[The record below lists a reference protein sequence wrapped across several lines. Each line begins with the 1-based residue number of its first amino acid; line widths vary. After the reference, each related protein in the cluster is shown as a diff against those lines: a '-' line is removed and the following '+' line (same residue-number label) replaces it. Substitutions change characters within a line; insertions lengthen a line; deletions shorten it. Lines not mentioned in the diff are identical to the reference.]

1 MKTCHQERLKICGTC
16 MIGATSEIYGKL
28 WSRRLQ
34 QNNVLQKW
42 PQVAGRILEQFILGN
57 GK

>member
-1 MKTCHQERLKICGTC
+1 

-34 QNNVLQKW
+34 QNNVLQNW